1 MHGLIS
7 SFLSNNHFQQGRSP
21 ISRLTRSWGTL
32 PTSVQWHCLGSMWT
46 HFFWTYIA
54 GPIAALLPYR
64 WRRALPTKVCADW
77 ERAAA
82 FSGFLEILASIVG
95 LGFWYMWEMTRRIG
109 QIMDASE
116 TGQIPVG
123 LSEHQVQGAAL
134 TIFYLNPL
142 TWILFY
148 FFFEG
153 GVRLCGAAFTESIL
167 GTLPLY
173 LLERLVFVARNR
185 KEVKP
190 GEVIARNV
198 ESIVESVR
206 ERLMVARLPEVPDEL
221 HYTRSG
227 TKEMLEIS
235 TSRRKVEWVSPKI
248 VQVDEVYYRLGE
260 GTVERGARPFRYRLR
275 RLEAGVTGRN
285 VVLYKTDEAVVRE

>member
-1 MHGLIS
+1 
-7 SFLSNNHFQQGRSP
+7 
-21 ISRLTRSWGTL
+21 
-32 PTSVQWHCLGSMWT
+32 MWT
-46 HFFWTYIA
+46 NFFWTYIA
-54 GPIAALLPYR
+54 GPIAALLPER
-64 WRRALPTKVCADW
+64 WRRALPTTVCADW

-82 FSGFLEILASIVG
+82 LSGFLEILAAIVA

-109 QIMDASE
+109 QIMDVSE
-116 TGQIPVG
+116 AGQIPVG

-134 TIFYLNPL
+134 AIFYMNPL

-153 GVRLCGAAFTESIL
+153 AVRLCGAAFTENVL

-173 LLERLVFVARNR
+173 LLERIVFLARNR

-190 GEVIARNV
+190 RAVVVRNV
-198 ESIVESVR
+198 KAIVESLR

-221 HYTRSG
+221 HYTRIG
-227 TKEMLEIS
+227 TEEMLEIS
-235 TSRRKVEWVSPKI
+235 ASKRKEDWVSPKI
-248 VQVDEVYYRLGE
+248 VRVNEVYYRLE
-260 GTVERGARPFRYRLR
+260 ESTVEPGARPFRYRLR

-285 VVLYKTDEAVVRE
+285 VVLYKS